1 MKVLAVIPARG
12 GSKGIPLKNLV
23 NLAGRPLLEWT
34 IDVALAC
41 PGVDEIVVS
50 TDHPKISACAVRAGV
65 RVVDRPADL
74 ACDSAPTAPVIKHA
88 WEQVCLAGFIADI
101 VMTLQPTS
109 PLRRPDQLTQAL
121 EMFLRHPEADSLVS
135 LQRLPHQ
142 FAPDALMNLS
152 GSWAAPASINAP
164 FRRQDKMLYWARNGA
179 AIYLTRAANLHK
191 FVWGGKTLG
200 FEMDKIS
207 SIDIDD
213 FDDLKFAE
221 ALLTFT
227 RARQG
232 VRALDPNQLE

>member
-50 TDHPKISACAVRAGV
+50 TDHPKISACAMRAGV
-65 RVVDRPADL
+65 RVVDRPSDL
-74 ACDSAPTAPVIKHA
+74 ALDSTPTAPVVKHA
-88 WEQVCLAGFIADI
+88 WDQVCLDGFTADI

-121 EMFLRHPEADSLVS
+121 ELFSRYPEADSLVS

-142 FAPDALMNLS
+142 FGQEALMNVS
-152 GSWAAPASINAP
+152 GPWTAPVSVNTP
-164 FRRQDKMLYWARNGA
+164 LRRQDKKHYWARNGA
-179 AIYLTRAANLHK
+179 AIYLTRAVNLCE
-191 FVWGGKTLG
+191 FIWGGKTLA

-213 FDDLKFAE
+213 LDDLKLAE
-221 ALLTFT
+221 ALLIYT
-227 RARQG
+227 RAC
-232 VRALDPNQLE
+232 